1 MSASGLC
8 AGFWLKTGGLK
19 SKKRR
24 VKGKEIDRMAMDRR
38 PRQGEIYRHFKNKL
52 YQITGIARHSE
63 TGEEL
68 VIYQALYGDFGLY
81 ARPLDMFISPVDR
94 EKYPD
99 VPQEYRFER
108 VDRRELLRGEASRPD
123 GRGQEAEAGER
134 PVNPDLMEF
143 LEAGDLAGRLAAL
156 RKLEKS
162 AGQGDIDCLAAVL
175 ETDPGT
181 GSIREQLEN
190 IRKFLGIHGKY
201 DGSRL
206 RADRD

>member
-1 MSASGLC
+1 
-8 AGFWLKTGGLK
+8 
-19 SKKRR
+19 
-24 VKGKEIDRMAMDRR
+24 MAMDRR

-52 YQITGIARHSE
+52 YQIVGIARHSE

-81 ARPLDMFISPVDR
+81 ARPLDMFMSPVDR
-94 EKYPD
+94 AKYPD
-99 VPQEYRFER
+99 APQKYRFER
-108 VDRRELLRGEASRPD
+108 VDRRELAGGEAAGP
-123 GRGQEAEAGER
+123 GERGLRAEEAAGER

-162 AGQGDIDCLAAVL
+162 ASQGDVDCLGAVL
-175 ETDPGT
+175 ETDPGA
-181 GSIREQLEN
+181 GSIRERLEN

>member
-1 MSASGLC
+1 
-8 AGFWLKTGGLK
+8 
-19 SKKRR
+19 
-24 VKGKEIDRMAMDRR
+24 MAMDRR

-52 YQITGIARHSE
+52 YQITGIAHHSE

-99 VPQEYRFER
+99 APQEYRFER
-108 VDRRELLRGEASRPD
+108 VDRRELLRKEASRPD
-123 GRGQEAEAGER
+123 GSGQEAEAGER

-143 LEAGDLAGRLAAL
+143 LEARDLAGRLAAL

-190 IRKFLGIHGKY
+190 IRKFLEIHGKY